1 MSSKSGHFLYL
12 SLILFTRNL
21 PKHTSKEVLMI
32 MASLTTCDPSDI
44 QTTIDSLVA
53 ANVRVSFIGL
63 SAEVQ
68 VCKRISKAT
77 KGSYS
82 VILDEHHFKDLL
94 SDHLQPPPASV
105 STSSSLVR
113 MGFPCPSSVDPLLRT
128 APSHCVCHLDQGTD
142 SSDGGHNSG
151 TNSGYFCPQCFAK
164 YCDLPVECR
173 NCNLTLVS
181 AAHLA
186 RSYHHLFP
194 VEEFIEEQIWE
205 GKDNHCYSCNLTE
218 STSLFKCNHCNKS
231 FCHECDL
238 FIHETLHVCPGCAS
252 E

>member
-1 MSSKSGHFLYL
+1 
-12 SLILFTRNL
+12 
-21 PKHTSKEVLMI
+21 

-63 SAEVQ
+63 SAEIQ

-77 KGSYS
+77 KGSYY
-82 VILDEHHFKDLL
+82 VILDEHHFKELL
-94 SDHLQPPPASV
+94 SEHLQPPPASV
-105 STSSSLVR
+105 STTSSLVR

-128 APSHCVCHLDQGTD
+128 APSHCVCHLGQNGSTD
-142 SSDGGHNSG
+142 NDSINNSG
-151 TNSGYFCPQCFAK
+151 HSNPTEVSKIGYFCPQCFAK

-194 VEEFIEEQIWE
+194 VEEFIEEASIV
-205 GKDNHCYSCNLTE
+205 GKSGQCHSCNLTE
-218 STSLFKCNHCNKS
+218 SGNLFRCKNCGNN

-252 E
+252 NWIIEFVLTSVKRNVTKNNL

>member
-1 MSSKSGHFLYL
+1 
-12 SLILFTRNL
+12 
-21 PKHTSKEVLMI
+21 MI
-32 MASLTTCDPSDI
+32 ASLTTCDPSDI
-44 QTTIDSLVA
+44 QSTIDSLVTS
-53 ANVRVSFIGL
+53 NVRVSFIGL

-82 VILDEHHFKDLL
+82 VILDEHHFKELL

-105 STSSSLVR
+105 STTSSLVR
-113 MGFPCPSSVDPLLRT
+113 MGFPCPSGVDPLLRT
-128 APSHCVCHLDQGTD
+128 APSHCVCHLGQSGD
-142 SSDGGHNSG
+142 SGRIDGSNPSEV
-151 TNSGYFCPQCFAK
+151 TRSGYFCPQCFAK

-173 NCNLTLVS
+173 NCSLTLVS

-194 VEEFIEEQIWE
+194 VEEFVEEVPDESGKSSKCFSCSVIES
-205 GKDNHCYSCNLTE
+205 G
-218 STSLFKCNHCNKS
+218 SLFKCNNCNHR

-252 E
+252 K